1 MTGGEEGDVQVKRTS
16 IGAAISGFT
25 LVLGYLLSTA
35 ASAAGSSSRS
45 HVPEL
50 RTFLASGNALSE
62 SAMARQSGMGLHPPA
77 IITNDQGSAPKVQLW
92 DELKIGPLMAPVT
105 SGMTT
110 GGDIRK

>member
-1 MTGGEEGDVQVKRTS
+1 
-16 IGAAISGFT
+16 
-25 LVLGYLLSTA
+25 
-35 ASAAGSSSRS
+35 
-45 HVPEL
+45 
-50 RTFLASGNALSE
+50 
-62 SAMARQSGMGLHPPA
+62 MGLHPPA